1 MNPPTLTTKR
11 RIKRIAPLQL
21 AKMLAVLYGL
31 MGVIFMPFFLLM
43 TLVASQMP
51 ASQRVGLLALGA
63 GFAIFVPIIYA
74 AMGFVFGALGALIYN
89 VVHNWAIGVATL
101 VLAWW
106 LVSPAIALF
115 GAVLVAHVGM
125 DRAAGYGL
133 KYPTA
138 FADTHLGRLGRR
150 SR

>member
-1 MNPPTLTTKR
+1 MTSGTASSRTGATTEDTRGAVTGTPKLWLR
-11 RIKRIAPLQL
+11 AEGVIALATGAGLYLQL
-21 AKMLAVLYGL
+21 GGAPIWLIPLVLAVDISMAGY
-31 MGVIFMPFFLLM
+31 
-43 TLVASQMP
+43 LVGP
-51 ASQRVGLLALGA
+51 R
-63 GFAIFVPIIYA
+63 P
-74 AMGFVFGALGALIYN
+74 GALIYN